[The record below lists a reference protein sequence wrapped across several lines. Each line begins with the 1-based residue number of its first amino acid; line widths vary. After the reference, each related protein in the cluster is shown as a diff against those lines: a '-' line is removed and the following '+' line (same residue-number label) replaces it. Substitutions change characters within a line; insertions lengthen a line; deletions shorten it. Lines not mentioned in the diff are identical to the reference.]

1 MNNENKSETNRI
13 QQVAKDSRYARGI
26 APETILYSG
35 KLFCRFIKKDCA
47 VLELGPAEGAMTA
60 VLLNQTNDL
69 TVVEGAP
76 YFCEILRQRY
86 PSVKVIETLF
96 ENFKPSRQYDVIV
109 MGHVLEHVTDPVS
122 ILRLASGW
130 LIEGGIL
137 LAAVPNA
144 RSIHREAAVLMEII
158 PTIYYLNEADLH
170 HGHRRVYDLDSLK
183 TDFVNAG
190 LSIHTSGGYWLKPLS
205 NAQIEESWTPKM
217 LEAFMKLGE
226 RYPEIA
232 AEIYVISR
240 KKQR

>member
-13 QQVAKDSRYARGI
+13 QQVAKDSWYSKGI

-35 KLFCRFIKKDCA
+35 KLFCRFIRKDCA

-69 TVVEGAP
+69 TVIEGAP
-76 YFCEILRQRY
+76 HFCEILRERF
-86 PSVKVIETLF
+86 PSAKIIEALF
-96 ENFKPSRQYDVIV
+96 ENFKPSRLYDVIV
-109 MGHVLEHVTDPVS
+109 MGYVLEHVSDPVS

-158 PTIYYLNEADLH
+158 PSIYYLNEADLH

-183 TDFVNAG
+183 ADFVDAG

-205 NAQIEESWTPKM
+205 NTQIEESWTPQM
-217 LEAFMKLGE
+217 LEAFMRLGE
-226 RYPEIA
+226 RHPEIA
-232 AEIYVISR
+232 AEIYVIAR
-240 KKQR
+240 KK